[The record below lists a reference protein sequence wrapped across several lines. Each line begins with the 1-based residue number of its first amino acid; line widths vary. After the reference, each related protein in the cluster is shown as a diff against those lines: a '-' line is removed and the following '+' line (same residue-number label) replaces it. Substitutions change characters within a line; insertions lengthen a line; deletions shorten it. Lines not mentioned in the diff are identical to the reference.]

1 MEYKFKITQE
11 REVAL
16 ALGRARTSFAFR
28 EVAPVELIKNFQL
41 LLQDYSFVI
50 EAIQNGGVGKIERDE
65 VEDSASILEELR
77 SAFGW
82 EDLHRNIFRMED
94 IVKIAEALEDSR
106 LICQNI
112 MPCR

>member
-1 MEYKFKITQE
+1 MEKRFKITQE
-11 REVAL
+11 VKVAQ
-16 ALGRARTSFAFR
+16 ALGRARTDFEMR
-28 EVAPVELIKNFQL
+28 ETTPTELISAFQH

-50 EAIQNGGVGKIERDE
+50 EAIQNGGVGKIERDK

-94 IVKIAEALEDSR
+94 VVKVAQALEDAR
-106 LICQNI
+106 FICQNI
-112 MPCR
+112 MPY